1 MNNDCVEVDALI
13 LEIADYTNDYSEM
26 AAEKLEEVLDQLGSL
41 SLSTRPGPRQ
51 LATQQRTLA
60 VTTNYQKDSGA
71 DISSGNMAMR
81 MRGRERG
88 CAESAYSSSFHAC
101 ISRSSLPF
109 HRCSE
114 SGSGATV
121 GVSSW

>member
-51 LATQQRTLA
+51 LVTQQRTLA

-71 DISSGNMAMR
+71 DISKSGIWL
-81 MRGRERG
+81 
-88 CAESAYSSSFHAC
+88 CA
-101 ISRSSLPF
+101 
-109 HRCSE
+109 
-114 SGSGATV
+114 
-121 GVSSW
+121 